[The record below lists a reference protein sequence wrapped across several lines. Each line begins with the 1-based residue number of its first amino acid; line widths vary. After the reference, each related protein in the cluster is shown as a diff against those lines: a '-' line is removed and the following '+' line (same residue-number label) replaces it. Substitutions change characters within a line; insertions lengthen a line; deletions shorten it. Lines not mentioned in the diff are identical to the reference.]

1 MELRVLPA
9 EQNQYRSRAPQLNNT
24 MSALLEACREMPV
37 RELTVGEVLIAE
49 GDPACPLFILEHGS
63 FEIVK
68 RDIRIN
74 VVSTPGAMFGEVSL
88 LLEKPSM
95 ATVRALEASRVRAV
109 DNGIEFLNQNPAA
122 NLELARLLAKRLN
135 GVTSY
140 LVDLRQQF
148 SGNDDHLG
156 MVDEV
161 LESLLHA
168 PK

>member
-1 MELRVLPA
+1 
-9 EQNQYRSRAPQLNNT
+9 
-24 MSALLEACREMPV
+24 MSDLLKACLEMPV
-37 RELTVGEVLIAE
+37 REVVAGEVLIAE
-49 GDPACPLFILEHGS
+49 GASACPLYILEQGS

-74 VVSTPGAMFGEVSL
+74 VVTTPGAMFGEVSL

-95 ATVRALEASRVRAV
+95 ATVRALEAGRVRAV
-109 DNGIEFLNQNPAA
+109 DDGIKFLEANPAA
-122 NLELARLLAKRLN
+122 SLELSRLLAKRLN

-140 LVDLRQQF
+140 LVDLKQQF
-148 SGNDDHLG
+148 GGNDDHLG